1 VGRRSKKRLRDI
13 GVCEWEELES
23 YIDLLEAPSR
33 LSLLVPGRASTKKRR
48 GKFVEVAAHK
58 GRETRATHDFFAGI
72 ESPGLR
78 NASANFGH
86 FDVLRILKT

>member
-1 VGRRSKKRLRDI
+1 LGGRRASKLS
-13 GVCEWEELES
+13 GF
-23 YIDLLEAPSR
+23 LEAYS
-33 LSLLVPGRASTKKRR
+33 
-48 GKFVEVAAHK
+48 
-58 GRETRATHDFFAGI
+58 RETRATHDFFAGI